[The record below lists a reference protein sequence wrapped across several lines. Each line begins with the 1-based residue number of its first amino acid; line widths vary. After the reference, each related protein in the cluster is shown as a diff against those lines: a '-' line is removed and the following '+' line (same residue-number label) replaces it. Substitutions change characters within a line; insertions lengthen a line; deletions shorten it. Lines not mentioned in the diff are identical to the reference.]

1 MKQVLLVLAMMFALG
16 SAGCGQQGAGSDTK
30 PREAAAQGT
39 GVVADDKKNIAGA
52 AVKVPSPGS
61 VLYVIYQ
68 RDGGGAATYKV
79 DGGATVS
86 FWYGQAFD
94 LKGRHYFTG
103 FSTRTE
109 GKGEPEADEG
119 MMEPGHV
126 ALGQATFVQADEA
139 GKQTW
144 SKVDTDGYVG
154 EFGSNDQGDA
164 VDETRKAQT
173 HDLGDGRLMLAVP
186 TRTFSG
192 GVASTA
198 FAMFLFDPDNVDALS
213 FRKWGYLGSVA
224 VGEDNSASCE
234 DGKVTP
240 CAISS
245 GTLAFEPVA
254 GTGLPR
260 LKVARSGTIISGPGK
275 VRELVAGDAVAYT
288 FDTKAGRYQP

>member
-1 MKQVLLVLAMMFALG
+1 MKQALLVLAVMFALG
-16 SAGCGQQGAGSDTK
+16 STGCGQQGAANDTK
-30 PREAAAQGT
+30 PLEAAAPGT
-39 GVVADDKKNIAGA
+39 GVAADDQKDTGMTALKP
-52 AVKVPSPGS
+52 PSADS
-61 VLYVIYQ
+61 VLYMIYQ
-68 RDGGGAATYKV
+68 RDGDGAVTYEV

-86 FWYGQAFD
+86 YWYGQAFD

-109 GKGEPEADEG
+109 GNDEPEADAG

-126 ALGQATFVQADEA
+126 AIGQATFVQADEA

-144 SKVDTDGYVG
+144 SKVDSDGYVG

-173 HDLGDGRLMLAVP
+173 HDLGDGRLILAVP
-186 TRTFSG
+186 TRTFAG

-240 CAISS
+240 CATSS
-245 GTLAFEPVA
+245 GTLSFEPV
-254 GTGLPR
+254 TESGLPR
-260 LKVARSGTIISGPGK
+260 LKVARSGKIISGPEQ
-275 VRELVAGDAVAYT
+275 VRALGADDAVTYT
-288 FDTKAGRYQP
+288 FDAKAGLYQP